1 MAERGIEGARALA
14 QEAEA
19 KDPLFQERLRKLRER
34 LKRQASRRVGRVLET
49 YDQKVRDLEL
59 VNREEMDRIA
69 AERARLEAWLTS
81 QRSADLRSLTDPD
94 LWPEVEKAFLLP
106 GSSWLQPPQK
116 PGWGARIAAFFRRI
130 AEFFRRLFRRRSR
143 APAKREGR
151 PMTFAVASGMPRA
164 LGASEIGNVLAQ
176 MSSQQQEELHENLTR
191 TLRGEERELSR
202 EAEEKR
208 RQAEAQRRA
217 LEQEREEARRKAE
230 RERDRLV
237 KDAED
242 RARGPGAQGAGV
254 RHGAARAALGD
265 LRAHRAVR
273 ASGPRGRAAIL
284 PGDVRL
290 SHTGSAS
297 TGVYEKARLRQPE
310 EVAHL
315 DLPSSLLAARQ
326 AGSKH
331 IDENVSYVYREVTSE
346 RVHVV
351 VMFDKSGSMAEDE
364 KLPAAKKALLA
375 LYVAIRRRH
384 PDATVDVVAFD
395 NEVRLMDLLE
405 LWETSPGAFTNT
417 GEALHT
423 AHLLLRAS
431 RANRKEV
438 YVVTDG
444 LPEAYTDPDGRV
456 HSGNLEAAMAHAV
469 GRAQELAT
477 IPHLKFSIDPPEI
490 EPPRVRG
497 RGPHAHPVALR
508 GARGDGSPAS
518 GRRAPRPLGPRD
530 RDHPSR
536 DRTLTSACGHGCT
549 ASPYGSTEEGRS
561 SDGWVMPGSNPPAAK
576 GLVTE
581 GRAHTLQVRT
591 QP

>member
-1 MAERGIEGARALA
+1 MA

-106 GSSWLQPPQK
+106 GSSWLQSPRK
-116 PGWGARIAAFFRRI
+116 LGWGARIAAFFHRI

-143 APAKREGR
+143 APAKRQGR
-151 PMTFAVASGMPRA
+151 PMTFAVASGVPRA

-176 MSSQQQEELHENLTR
+176 MSSQQQEELHENLTK

-242 RARGPGAQGAGV
+242 RRVDRELKERGFVTERQGQLSVTYGLIEQFARLVLEDEQ
-254 RHGAARAALGD
+254 R
-265 LRAHRAVR
+265 
-273 ASGPRGRAAIL
+273 SL

-477 IPHLKFSIDPPEI
+477 IPHLKFSMILLRSNHPEY
-490 EPPRVRG
+490 E
-497 RGPHAHPVALR
+497 VA
-508 GARGDGSPAS
+508 A
-518 GRRAPRPLGPRD
+518 
-530 RDHPSR
+530 
-536 DRTLTSACGHGCT
+536 RTLTRSLSGELVVTDPQHLGVELLVRWARGTETIHRATGPSPPPVVT
-549 ASPYGSTEEGRS
+549 AVPR
-561 SDGWVMPGSNPPAAK
+561 PPA
-576 GLVTE
+576 
-581 GRAHTLQVRT
+581 GRRRKADRRMGG
-591 QP
+591 